1 MKFVGRI
8 DGFLQKK
15 ILIAD
20 NDSVTRGM
28 LTRFLQPGTDQFEIL
43 STSDEYQT
51 LNQLRLKD
59 IDLLIIDPQISHHDE
74 YSFLTLIRN
83 EHPGLSIFVVTA
95 FGTIEI
101 QKKIEGIGK
110 CRFFEKPL
118 VMDVITQT
126 ILQEISSPSVEDGIT
141 GVNLPSQQ
149 NPPKKKARP
158 DREPEPVKTANKTS
172 FGRSTGKLAKPTQKS
187 AQTNGPK
194 YSEHYSLTE
203 KLIAQIEQLQMPG
216 MAGNLED
223 PDSSLISDPIKQ
235 PSKPADPVL
244 KLIKTNPNIIT
255 YGIYDRHDN
264 LHATPSESVLPEH
277 FKPSVYR
284 NPSLSLINQING
296 GSFKCLMIKN
306 MDIHYLLFWYRKKWI
321 LLLVN
326 PDFQASLL
334 FEKLL
339 NGIPAYENNNDTQY
353 YSAKLILRDEQME
366 KLLEKLNQ
374 TQGIMGSYALSI
386 KKGVIANQMP
396 PVFTS
401 TKLMTIGKL
410 LIKIYL
416 AGKMS
421 IKKMS
426 EISLFYQESVITI
439 REIADQ
445 TYVVVLYDPSMRMN
459 HLSTSLNL
467 IMSDLKQLAGQY
479 APTDIPRIKHNIP
492 QEPERKFKSKLEIE
506 HILEDAVEENES
518 VIIDP
523 DTLISS
529 GPMAGVLQEMQTA
542 LTKVIGP
549 IAPVLFTVSLKE
561 WIATDRPDFSTIQG
575 LVDILRKEINDSEKF
590 DTYHKKITPYIWVNN

>member
-1 MKFVGRI
+1 M
-8 DGFLQKK
+8 
-15 ILIAD
+15 
-20 NDSVTRGM
+20 
-28 LTRFLQPGTDQFEIL
+28 
-43 STSDEYQT
+43 
-51 LNQLRLKD
+51 
-59 IDLLIIDPQISHHDE
+59 
-74 YSFLTLIRN
+74 
-83 EHPGLSIFVVTA
+83 
-95 FGTIEI
+95 
-101 QKKIEGIGK
+101 
-110 CRFFEKPL
+110 
-118 VMDVITQT
+118 
-126 ILQEISSPSVEDGIT
+126 
-141 GVNLPSQQ
+141 
-149 NPPKKKARP
+149 
-158 DREPEPVKTANKTS
+158 
-172 FGRSTGKLAKPTQKS
+172 
-187 AQTNGPK
+187 
-194 YSEHYSLTE
+194 
-203 KLIAQIEQLQMPG
+203 
-216 MAGNLED
+216 
-223 PDSSLISDPIKQ
+223 
-235 PSKPADPVL
+235 
-244 KLIKTNPNIIT
+244 
-255 YGIYDRHDN
+255 
-264 LHATPSESVLPEH
+264 
-277 FKPSVYR
+277 
-284 NPSLSLINQING
+284 
-296 GSFKCLMIKN
+296 
-306 MDIHYLLFWYRKKWI
+306 
-321 LLLVN
+321 VN

-339 NGIPAYENNNDTQY
+339 YGIPAYENNNDTQY
-353 YSAKLILRDEQME
+353 YSTKLILRDEKME

-401 TKLMTIGKL
+401 TKLLTIGKL

-426 EISLFYQESVITI
+426 EITLFYQESVITI

-459 HLSTSLNL
+459 HLSTSLNM

-479 APTDIPRIKHNIP
+479 APTDLPRINNNIP
-492 QEPERKFKSKLEIE
+492 QEPEGKFKSKLEIE

-549 IAPVLFTVSLKE
+549 IAPILFTVSLKE
-561 WIATDRPDFSTIQG
+561 WIATDHPDFSTIQG